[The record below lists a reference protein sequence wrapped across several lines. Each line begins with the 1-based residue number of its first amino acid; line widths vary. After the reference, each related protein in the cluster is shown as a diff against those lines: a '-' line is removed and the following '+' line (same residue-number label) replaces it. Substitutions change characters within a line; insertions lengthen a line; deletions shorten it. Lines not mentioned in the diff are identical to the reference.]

1 MKKILSPTIA
11 VIAFA
16 VGVFFTTAFIS
27 PQQNVATEEA
37 EHPRIA
43 KAITQMED
51 AIDYMEH
58 APHDFGGHKVVAIA
72 DTKAAIKSLK
82 LAMAYRARRDNKK

>member
-1 MKKILSPTIA
+1 MKKILSPTIV

-16 VGVFFTTAFIS
+16 VGVFFTTAFVT
-27 PQQNVATEEA
+27 PQQNVASEEA

-43 KAITQMED
+43 KAITQMQD
-51 AIDYMEH
+51 AIDYMNS
-58 APHDFGGHKVVAIA
+58 APHDFGGHKAAAIA

-82 LAMAYRARRDNKK
+82 LAMAYRAKKDNK

>member
-1 MKKILSPTIA
+1 MKKILSPAIV

-16 VGVFFTTAFIS
+16 VGVFFTTAFVT
-27 PQQNVATEEA
+27 PQQNVASEEA

-51 AIDYMEH
+51 AIEYMNS
-58 APHDFGGHKVVAIA
+58 APHDFGGHKAAAIA
-72 DTKAAIKSLK
+72 DTKAAIRSLK
-82 LAMAYRARRDNKK
+82 LAMAYRAHKDNK

>member
-1 MKKILSPTIA
+1 MKKILNPAIV

-16 VGVFFTTAFIS
+16 IGVFFTTAFIN
-27 PQQNVATEEA
+27 PQQNVASEES

-43 KAITQMED
+43 KAITQMQD

-58 APHDFGGHKVVAIA
+58 APHDFGGHKAVAIA

-82 LAMAYRARRDNKK
+82 MAMAYRAKKDNK